1 MILHVTIAPL
11 FDMILPMTYWTGI
24 DENSTT
30 LLNFGLAHEEQFRL
44 HQRLRQFHAC
54 FEWFDCF
61 ELSVVAVPVS
71 VAWNVFVSAVFS
83 VLVVV
88 VFAMWAAVVVD
99 SVTVVV
105 TEVA

>member
-1 MILHVTIAPL
+1 M
-11 FDMILPMTYWTGI
+11 
-24 DENSTT
+24 
-30 LLNFGLAHEEQFRL
+30 NFGLAHEEQFRL
-44 HQRLRQFHAC
+44 RQRLRQFHAC
-54 FEWFDCF
+54 FEWFGCL

-88 VFAMWAAVVVD
+88 FAMWAAVVVD

-105 TEVA
+105 TEVASAVATIVVAVPATHPSYAETQ

>member
-1 MILHVTIAPL
+1 M
-11 FDMILPMTYWTGI
+11 
-24 DENSTT
+24 
-30 LLNFGLAHEEQFRL
+30 NFGLAHEEQFRL
-44 HQRLRQFHAC
+44 RQRLRQFLAC
-54 FEWFDCF
+54 FVWFDCF
-61 ELSVVAVPVS
+61 ELGVVAVPVS

-105 TEVA
+105 TEVASAVATVVVAVPATHPSYAETQ